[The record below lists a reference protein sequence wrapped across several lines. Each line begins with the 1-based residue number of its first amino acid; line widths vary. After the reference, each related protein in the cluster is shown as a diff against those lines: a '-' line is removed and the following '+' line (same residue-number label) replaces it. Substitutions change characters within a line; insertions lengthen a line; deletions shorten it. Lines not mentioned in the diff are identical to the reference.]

1 MRSFTCGLLL
11 AAVTTN
17 AIRIENRA
25 MAQMD
30 NETEATDVVAEANV
44 EISYEV
50 ETEAAELS
58 DSEDETNDQKIGINL
73 IQNVVIKDVNI
84 IEED

>member
-1 MRSFTCGLLL
+1 
-11 AAVTTN
+11 
-17 AIRIENRA
+17 